1 MTETNNMPITGS
13 APETSK
19 PATMPIM
26 RRRNTALLVF
36 VIVVLLAIIAALLWQ
51 SINTRQRFDALEQ
64 VLTQR
69 LEQYTSVNQQSIALA
84 KRAEERSSEAV
95 AKTQLLEQKLAES
108 RNQQESLQTLYHEL
122 AYNRE
127 ERVVAE
133 IEQLLIIANQQLQ
146 LAGNIKPAL
155 LALQTAY
162 TRLQQIGTP
171 QAVMLRKTIIDDIQ
185 QLQNLPQADIGEMNI
200 ELESLAQAIDTL
212 PLVSDR
218 HPKST
223 ISQPVTQANPWRQLA
238 YEVWQDF
245 KSLVRLERIDR
256 VEPPLLSPDQTF
268 FLREN
273 VKLRLLMARIALLQH
288 DAVIYRAN
296 MKAAEQWIQQYFD
309 VREPAVRKVLFG
321 IQQLSQAAVDT
332 SIPDINESLGL
343 VSKYKLSMERSSR
356 ADRPS
361 TSEPE
366 QE

>member
-1 MTETNNMPITGS
+1 MTETNNTSNTGS
-13 APETSK
+13 TPETPK
-19 PATMPIM
+19 LETMPIVH
-26 RRRNTALLVF
+26 RRGRALAVF
-36 VIVVLLAIIAALLWQ
+36 IILVLLAIIAGLLWQ
-51 SINTRQRFDALEQ
+51 SINTRQRFNSLEQ
-64 VLTQR
+64 ALTQR
-69 LEQYTSVNQQSIALA
+69 LEQYSSVNQQSIAFA
-84 KRAEERSSEAV
+84 KRAEEHSAEAV

-162 TRLQQIGTP
+162 TRLQQIDTP
-171 QAVMLRKTIIDDIQ
+171 QAVLLRKTIIDDIQ
-185 QLQNLPQADIGEMNI
+185 QLQNLPQADISEMNI

-218 HPKST
+218 HPKAET
-223 ISQPVTQANPWRQLA
+223 TEPVSQTNPWRQLA
-238 YEVWQDF
+238 LEMWQDF
-245 KSLVRLERIDR
+245 KSLVRLERVDR
-256 VEPPLLSPDQTF
+256 PEPPLLSPDQTF

-288 DAVIYRAN
+288 DADIYRAN

-321 IQQLSQAAVDT
+321 IQQLAEAAVDT

-343 VSKYKLSMERSSR
+343 VSKYKLSMERSAR
-356 ADRPS
+356 LDQPIA
-361 TSEPE
+361 SEPR

>member
-1 MTETNNMPITGS
+1 MTETNNISNTS
-13 APETSK
+13 SNPESLK
-19 PATMPIM
+19 PEVVPAARQGRP
-26 RRRNTALLVF
+26 
-36 VIVVLLAIIAALLWQ
+36 VLLAFIILVLLTIIGALIWQ
-51 SINTRQRFDALEQ
+51 SVNTRQRFSELEQ

-69 LEQYTSVNQQSIALA
+69 LEQYSSANQQSANLA
-84 KRAEERSSEAV
+84 QQAEELSAEAV
-95 AKTQLLEQKLAES
+95 AKTELLEQKLAES
-108 RNQQESLQTLYHEL
+108 RDQQESLQTLYREL

-127 ERVVAE
+127 ERVITE

-155 LALQTAY
+155 LALQTALA
-162 TRLQQIGTP
+162 RLQQIDTP
-171 QAVMLRKTIIDDIQ
+171 QAVHLRNTITDDIQ
-185 QLQNLPQADIGEMNI
+185 KLQNLPQADIAEMNI

-218 HPKST
+218 HPEPET
-223 ISQPVTQANPWRQLA
+223 AEPVTSTNPWRQLA
-238 YEVWQDF
+238 REVWQDF

-256 VEPPLLSPDQTF
+256 PEPPLLSPDQTF

-288 DAVIYRAN
+288 DAASYQAN

-309 VREPAVRKVLFG
+309 VREPDVRKVLSG
-321 IQQLSQAAVDT
+321 IQQLATTTVDT

-343 VSKYKLSMERSSR
+343 VSKYKLSMERSANLDRAASSESR
-356 ADRPS
+356 
-361 TSEPE
+361 